1 MSVGF
6 GGRAWMSHLS
16 VGEMTLLCISPSR
29 VVQKLVMDWL
39 LAKCLLCLSMKT
51 YWKPVKP
58 ACWPSLLWPRR
69 KWIKW
74 ISSRELSS
82 GGRVMLS
89 CNQLDSMPSAA
100 APKSAKELLARIIW
114 CKHGRLVACKQLSMA
129 A

>member
-1 MSVGF
+1 
-6 GGRAWMSHLS
+6 
-16 VGEMTLLCISPSR
+16 MTLLCISPSR

-58 ACWPSLLWPRR
+58 ACWHSLLWPRR
-69 KWIKW
+69 KW

-89 CNQLDSMPSAA
+89 WTACHLQQPPSQQ
-100 APKSAKELLARIIW
+100 RN
-114 CKHGRLVACKQLSMA
+114 C
-129 A
+129 